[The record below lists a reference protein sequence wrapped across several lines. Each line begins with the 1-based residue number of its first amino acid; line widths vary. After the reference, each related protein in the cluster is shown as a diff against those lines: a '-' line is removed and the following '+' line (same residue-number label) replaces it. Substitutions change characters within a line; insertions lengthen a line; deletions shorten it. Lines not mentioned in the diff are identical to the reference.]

1 MEILLIAAACVVLQV
16 AVIVVYQTIQH
27 RKTKNAA
34 LAIIDQAWAMA
45 IGRPES
51 EVILGVRRLV
61 EQMTMAETLGM
72 SAKDSKRDAAKFGG
86 ATLARN
92 QPCGCVVCRCEN
104 DEQCQ
109 GCGAKHCGT
118 HPVGEIPNPKF
129 GGAT

>member
-1 MEILLIAAACVVLQV
+1 MEILLLAAVCVVLQV
-16 AVIVVYQTIQH
+16 AVIVVFQNIQH

-72 SAKDSKRDAAKFGG
+72 SAKEAKRAD
-86 ATLARN
+86 
-92 QPCGCVVCRCEN
+92 
-104 DEQCQ
+104 
-109 GCGAKHCGT
+109 
-118 HPVGEIPNPKF
+118 
-129 GGAT
+129 

>member
-1 MEILLIAAACVVLQV
+1 MSDMTIMAITFVVLFCFMM
-16 AVIVVYQTIQH
+16 VVKRRQH

-72 SAKDSKRDAAKFGG
+72 SAKESKRD
-86 ATLARN
+86 
-92 QPCGCVVCRCEN
+92 
-104 DEQCQ
+104 
-109 GCGAKHCGT
+109 
-118 HPVGEIPNPKF
+118 
-129 GGAT
+129 